1 MTIGRNESVDMDLNQ
16 HWKKNLRAMKKKQ
29 KSYSNNNHHTGGQSG
44 RRGRGGGRYHQ
55 RGRGRGGSARYN
67 GRSRSD
73 YGDYNN
79 NNNNNND
86 HHIVQ
91 ASTTTDDGR
100 LNVYALAKYLRHAEL
115 KAHEERLDRLEQ
127 EALESDDKAVSSQ
140 DSNAK
145 VVSSDRNTRP
155 HRQRWDKG
163 SKEEQQRRRKVWLM
177 HRLNTGLAIT
187 VTICLLSFVMY
198 SYSRLISSNKSSY
211 QWPGFSLFKQG
222 AAAAAKYARKMKR
235 QSS

>member
-1 MTIGRNESVDMDLNQ
+1 MTHGRNESVDMDLNQ
-16 HWKKNLRAMKKKQ
+16 HWKKNLKAMKKKQ
-29 KSYSNNNHHTGGQSG
+29 KSYNHGNNHSGGYSG
-44 RRGRGGGRYHQ
+44 RRGRGGGRYNQ

-73 YGDYNN
+73 NGDYNN
-79 NNNNNND
+79 TND

-115 KAHEERLDRLEQ
+115 KAHEERLDKLEQ
-127 EALESDDKAVSSQ
+127 EAQESGDQAESLQNSR
-140 DSNAK
+140 NTK

-163 SKEEQQRRRKVWLM
+163 TKEEQQRRRKVWLM
-177 HRLNTGLAIT
+177 HRLNTSLAIT

-235 QSS
+235 QSY